1 MTSKEK
7 DALSMNT
14 REAIMYADLLLKLH
28 DVLCWFN
35 RRLLSVVDWI
45 TALSTSLRSRARE
58 QIDIVRKEF
67 DETEARI
74 CQLQEERE
82 ELERKVNDHG

>member
-7 DALSMNT
+7 DAPSMNT
-14 REAIMYADLLLKLH
+14 REAIIYADLLLKLH
-28 DVLCWFN
+28 DVLSWIN
-35 RRLLSVVDWI
+35 ARLLSVVDGI
-45 TALSTSLRSRARE
+45 SALSARLRSRARE

-74 CQLQEERE
+74 CHLQEERE
-82 ELERKVNDHG
+82 ELERKMNDHG